1 MHILRQ
7 GGVKGAATEIGLA
20 ICSLG
25 SCRSTSELRL
35 RSSRDEWRWA
45 RSARVWGERLVVDR
59 RQARRYRAPASSMF
73 L

>member
-7 GGVKGAATEIGLA
+7 GGVKGAVTEIGLA

-35 RSSRDEWRWA
+35 RSSRDEWRWGRA
-45 RSARVWGERLVVDR
+45 ARVCEYPLHPTPNFNKAEEG
-59 RQARRYRAPASSMF
+59 Q
-73 L
+73 